1 MKYGNFFGGALGTLV
16 VLLVA
21 GCDKMVEGKE
31 DVPAGH
37 ISLEEVAA
45 VLSGI
50 PLGPEQMAE
59 VREATGTSAGNG
71 YDEEYRMKD
80 LFAAPG
86 CGVGEDAATK
96 AGSYSRPLRD
106 LLREAVLAGQ
116 TKVAAMDPEAWL
128 DSLAASDVQIY
139 WPFSASWDGETLP
152 VITYDPGDN
161 AEENEGFLLKA
172 DGSIEKV
179 LVDEE
184 TARERPVWVVNRNS
198 DADYKSLELQRR
210 EDPSWGS
217 GGGEIIVHPQTTKA
231 TDDARTLILRSF
243 KVKRQFDSW
252 LSGGSEFWI
261 RCAGVDDYTVS
272 TEAEMRIYEPRITD
286 FMIVV
291 RRNQVGEELDVNTV
305 LVSDWVEEMESGALM
320 IVEDDG
326 GTRTSWKASAVVKYN
341 SKAYGVEVEFPINT
355 RDDIVWR
362 GALSCSFIEKAL
374 RKEKAADRW
383 IGLGEAEILLD
394 FI

>member
-1 MKYGNFFGGALGTLV
+1 MKYGILFWGTLGALV
-16 VLLVA
+16 VLPVA
-21 GCDKMVEGKE
+21 GCDKTDGRRE
-31 DVPAGH
+31 DVPGRH

-50 PLGPEQMAE
+50 RLGPEQMAE

-86 CGVGEDAATK
+86 CGVGEEASTK
-96 AGSYSRPLRD
+96 ADVYPHPLRD
-106 LLREAVLAGQ
+106 LLREAVLSRQ
-116 TKVAAMDPEAWL
+116 TKAGTLEAEAWL

-139 WPFSASWDGETLP
+139 WPFSDSWDGKTLP
-152 VITYDPGDN
+152 VVTYDSGDN
-161 AEENEGFLLKA
+161 AEQNEGYLLKA
-172 DGSIEKV
+172 DGSVEKV
-179 LVDEE
+179 LVDEQM
-184 TARERPVWVVNRNS
+184 ARERPVWVVNRNS
-198 DADYKSLELQRR
+198 DADYKSLELLRR

-217 GGGEIIVHPQTTKA
+217 GGGDIIVHPQTKA
-231 TDDARTLILRSF
+231 VDARALILRSF
-243 KVKRQFDSW
+243 KAKRQFDSW
-252 LSGGSEFWI
+252 LSGGSEYWI
-261 RCAGVDDYTVS
+261 RCAAVDDYTVS
-272 TEAEMRIYEPRITD
+272 TEAEMRIYEPKITD

-291 RRNQVGEELDVNTV
+291 RRAQVGEELAINTV
-305 LVSDWVEEMESGALM
+305 LVSDWVEEMESSALM

-326 GTRTSWKASAVVKYN
+326 GTKTTWKASAVVKYN
-341 SKAYGVEVEFPINT
+341 SKAYGVEVELPLNT

-362 GALSCSFIEKAL
+362 GALSYGFIEKAL

-383 IGLGEAEILLD
+383 IGLGEVEILLE

>member
-1 MKYGNFFGGALGTLV
+1 MKYGILFWGTLGALV
-16 VLLVA
+16 VLPVA
-21 GCDKMVEGKE
+21 GCDKIDERGE
-31 DVPAGH
+31 DVPGRH

-50 PLGPEQMAE
+50 RLGPEQMAE

-86 CGVGEDAATK
+86 CGVGEEASTK
-96 AGSYSRPLRD
+96 ADSYPHPLRD
-106 LLREAVLAGQ
+106 LLREAVLSAR
-116 TKVAAMDPEAWL
+116 TKADATDPEAWL

-139 WPFSASWDGETLP
+139 WPFFESWDGETLP
-152 VITYDPGDN
+152 VVTYDPGDN
-161 AEENEGFLLKA
+161 ALQNEGYLLKA
-172 DGSIEKV
+172 DGSVEKV
-179 LVDEE
+179 LVDEDM
-184 TARERPVWVVNRNS
+184 ARERPVWVVNRNS
-198 DADYKSLELQRR
+198 DADYKSLELLRR
-210 EDPSWGS
+210 EDPSWGT
-217 GGGEIIVHPQTTKA
+217 GGGDIIVHPGTKA
-231 TDDARTLILRSF
+231 VDAKTLILRSF

-261 RCAGVDDYTVS
+261 RCASVKDYTVS

-286 FMIVV
+286 FMVVV
-291 RRNQVGEELDVNTV
+291 RRNQVGEVLPINSV
-305 LVSDWVEEMESGALM
+305 LVSDWVEEMESCALM
-320 IVEDDG
+320 MVEDDG
-326 GTRTSWKASAVVKYN
+326 GTRTTWKASAVVKYN

-362 GALSCSFIEKAL
+362 GALSYSFIEKAL
-374 RKEKAADRW
+374 KKEKAADRW
-383 IGLGEAEILLD
+383 IGLGEAEILLE